1 MDIVVHY
8 ILAGLGWG
16 YLLLG
21 VGWLLSL
28 ILLPLLS
35 LIGRTE
41 RLESTERRLNMKAKC
56 CWGRR

>member
-8 ILAGLGWG
+8 ILAGFGWG

-28 ILLPLLS
+28 VLLPLLS
-35 LIGRTE
+35 LISGAE
-41 RLESTERRLNMKAKC
+41 SLESTERRVNMKARC